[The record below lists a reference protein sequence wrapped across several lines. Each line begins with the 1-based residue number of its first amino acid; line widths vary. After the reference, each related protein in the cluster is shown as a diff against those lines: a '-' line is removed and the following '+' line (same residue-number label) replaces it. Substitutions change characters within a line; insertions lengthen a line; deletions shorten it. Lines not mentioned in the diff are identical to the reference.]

1 MSMSQQQLAAFQAM
15 GGFTPQQSTTLFIGL
30 VLASALVFAA
40 WALGSGYRGW
50 ATGQISQAKF
60 VGLTVKVRLQR
71 STLHRLSTIVQV
83 WVNT

>member
-1 MSMSQQQLAAFQAM
+1 MSMSQPQLIAFRAL

-60 VGLTVKVRLQR
+60 VGLTLKV
-71 STLHRLSTIVQV
+71 TLIYILLTFLLLH
-83 WVNT
+83 

>member
-1 MSMSQQQLAAFQAM
+1 MSMSQQQLAAFRAL
-15 GGFTPQQSTTLFIGL
+15 GGFTPQQSTTLLIGL

-60 VGLTVKVRLQR
+60 VGLTMKVSLIYILL
-71 STLHRLSTIVQV
+71 TFLLLH
-83 WVNT
+83 

>member
-1 MSMSQQQLAAFQAM
+1 MSMSQQQLAAFRAL
-15 GGFTPQQSTTLFIGL
+15 GGFTPQQSTTLLIGL

-60 VGLTVKVRLQR
+60 VGLTMKV
-71 STLHRLSTIVQV
+71 TLIYILLTFLLLH
-83 WVNT
+83 

>member
-60 VGLTVKVRLQR
+60 VGLTLKV
-71 STLHRLSTIVQV
+71 TLIYILLTFLLLH
-83 WVNT
+83 

>member
-1 MSMSQQQLAAFQAM
+1 MSMSPQQLTAFKAM
-15 GGFTPQQSTTLFIGL
+15 GGFTPQQSTILFIGL

-60 VGLTVKVRLQR
+60 IGLTLKV
-71 STLHRLSTIVQV
+71 TLIYILLTFLLLH
-83 WVNT
+83 